1 MRCNVTYHPISEK
14 EIQEWYFD
22 VFVDNDKIDTLS
34 EKYNIDEF
42 NMGKYRFIIESGL
55 CVDGRESF
63 DDTHGFSIAKIQG
76 FFRKYFYIRNSAFSF
91 LIDEH
96 KYFKTY
102 TKGWRDILVQK
113 IKSPMANK
121 IKKNYSSG
129 VYIPFEKVIELLE
142 EYNKNNEVRSDLD
155 KYYSEN
161 RINVFIKALEY
172 ANENKLGL
180 LEATEV
186 ILPNLND
193 LNKSFTFTN
202 FLNCDLDGLI
212 LYQKEMEGKKNINK
226 K

>member
-1 MRCNVTYHPISEK
+1 MRCNVTYHPISET

-22 VFVDNDKIDTLS
+22 VLVDNGKIDKLS

-42 NMGKYRFIIESGL
+42 NMGKYRSIIEDGV
-55 CVDGRESF
+55 CVEGWEPF
-63 DDTHGFSIAKIQG
+63 DYTHGFFIANIQG

-91 LIDEH
+91 LIDQH

-102 TKGWRDILVQK
+102 TKGWRDILIQK
-113 IKSPMANK
+113 IKNPMFNK
-121 IKKNYSSG
+121 IKYAFSSG

-142 EYNKNNEVRSDLD
+142 AYNKNNEVRSDLD

-172 ANENKLGL
+172 AKENKLGL

-186 ILPNLND
+186 MLPNLKD
-193 LNKSFTFTN
+193 LHKSCSYAN
-202 FLNCDLDGLI
+202 SLNCDLDGLI
-212 LYQKEMEGKKNINK
+212 LYQKEMEEKKNINK